1 MLALF
6 QCVAVGDNWVAAA
19 TNKRH
24 LRLFTSS
31 GMQREVLSLP
41 GAVVAM
47 SGGIEKLA
55 IVYQTPPCELQAQQ
69 TQYPLWTDA
78 GGER

>member
-1 MLALF
+1 MLFVVAYLSVLVLALF

-19 TNKRH
+19 TNKRC

-31 GMQREVLSLP
+31 GTQREVLSLP
-41 GAVVAM
+41 GTVVAM

-55 IVYQTPPCELQAQQ
+55 IIYQTPPCEARIQ
-69 TQYPLWTDA
+69 
-78 GGER
+78 